1 MARMVVRA
9 VVKANSQSNGKEQI
23 LTPYGSKTPEQ
34 ILMKP
39 KIYNYVVDMTTYAN
53 PCSAKTWHHMFW
65 FLLYSWAQP
74 TPIVRFWRSIH
85 HMTCC
90 STRMCLLG
98 VSLLP
103 IPIYGLNS
111 PKKLH
116 FRGVNGR
123 FQAKRAK
130 YWKFY
135 ITETTASILTKFC
148 TTIETIN

>member
-1 MARMVVRA
+1 MACMVVRA

-85 HMTCC
+85 HTTCC

-111 PKKLH
+111 PKNSILGAWMGVFKPNGQNIESFILLKLLH
-116 FRGVNGR
+116 R
-123 FQAKRAK
+123 FQPNFAQR
-130 YWKFY
+130 
-135 ITETTASILTKFC
+135 
-148 TTIETIN
+148 